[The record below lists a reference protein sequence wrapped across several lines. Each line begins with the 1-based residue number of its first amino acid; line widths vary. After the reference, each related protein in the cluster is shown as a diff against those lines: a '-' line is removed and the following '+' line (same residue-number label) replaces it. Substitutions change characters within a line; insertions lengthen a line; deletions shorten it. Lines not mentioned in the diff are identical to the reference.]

1 MAKRSP
7 SRQRRTERR
16 AAERAAKKRERIER
30 KMERMTARLDDTKWM
45 GHIHVPSGD
54 ILRIPRVVPK
64 VGSMWRCALYD
75 ARYMVR
81 EVRGD
86 DVYGQVWY
94 SSRFTDTIME
104 RVRGSA
110 LLNETFEI
118 DNEEF
123 LVPLERVIRRIKP
136 TSGILQTHILDFC
149 GLEGLLDKTLL
160 EIIIPLCKG
169 KPPTTERYHFRPISE

>member
-1 MAKRSP
+1 MFP
-7 SRQRRTERR
+7 SHDRRQKLERIERR
-16 AAERAAKKRERIER
+16 AAERATEEQLLESQKLANS
-30 KMERMTARLDDTKWM
+30 LDSTKWL
-45 GHIHVPSGD
+45 GFIQDPYGNNHY
-54 ILRIPRVVPK
+54 LPRVTPEP
-64 VGSMWRCALYD
+64 GSLWRCDLYD

-110 LLNETFEI
+110 LLNEAFEI